1 MKGCKKFLKL
11 ISYSIDGKI
20 SKREEELLQN
30 HLKECENCRKE
41 MEEMIK
47 IKKELRNIETILPEK
62 ATLKLK
68 KIRIGKAYK
77 FNIFTFLPLLF
88 SLIFFVLVF
97 FLWQNLKQKQMAYC
111 LEIKENKKDI
121 FPILINRI
129 YLKKDAPADFYI
141 LFEIEIKNKEKIFK
155 ILETNYENKRD
166 FFEKEIKKIEF
177 ENFKERKYLIK
188 IYKCP

>member
-1 MKGCKKFLKL
+1 MKDCKKFLKL
-11 ISYSIDGKI
+11 ISYSIDGKV
-20 SKREEELLQN
+20 SKREEELLQK
-30 HLKECENCRKE
+30 HLKECKNCLKE

-47 IKKELRNIETILPEK
+47 IKEELRNIETILPEK
-62 ATLKLK
+62 ANFKLK
-68 KIRIGKAYK
+68 KIEIRKPYK
-77 FNIFTFLPLLF
+77 FNLFNYFQFLF
-88 SLIFFVLVF
+88 SLTFFIFVF
-97 FLWQNLKQKQMAYC
+97 FLWQNLKQKPLAYC
-111 LEIKENKKDI
+111 LEIKENKEDI

-177 ENFKERKYLIK
+177 ENFKEGKYFIK